1 MIRALPG
8 AVPVLRPVAMGIP
21 VAVARPVIVVIGAAV
36 ASGRGGRIA
45 HDPQHGG
52 RNWWRHPGRDAGTA
66 ITSPRVRPAA
76 GPCQ

>member
-1 MIRALPG
+1 
-8 AVPVLRPVAMGIP
+8 MGMP
-21 VAVARPVIVVIGAAV
+21 VAVAGPVIVVIGVAV
-36 ASGRGGRIA
+36 ASGRGERIA

-52 RNWWRHPGRDAGTA
+52 RSWWRHPGRNAGQA